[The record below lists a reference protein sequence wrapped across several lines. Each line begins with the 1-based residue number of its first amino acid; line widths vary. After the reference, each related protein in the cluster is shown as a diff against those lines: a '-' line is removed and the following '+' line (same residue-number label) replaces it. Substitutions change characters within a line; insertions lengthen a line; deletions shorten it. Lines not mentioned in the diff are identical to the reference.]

1 MSRTDQNEL
10 IRQIIDS
17 FIDKHRVSCAE
28 AIYQSDRVIESAC
41 TLIEDLANVV
51 GYYVEDADDES

>member
-1 MSRTDQNEL
+1 MIRTDQNEL
-10 IRQIIDS
+10 LRQIVDS
-17 FIDKHRVSCAE
+17 FIEKQRISCAE
-28 AIYQSDRVIESAC
+28 SIYQTDRVIENAY